1 MIHPTALIDPAAQ
14 LDPTVTIG
22 AYAIIEGP
30 VKLAAG
36 VTVGAH
42 AQILGDTSIGAST
55 SIGRAAIIGGDPQ
68 DLSFDPATPSQVI
81 IGQNNTI
88 REQVT
93 IHRGSKNGSATRLG
107 DHNFIMAN
115 AHFAHDTQIGN
126 RNVVANAALL
136 AGHVHVGN
144 NTFIGG
150 GSVFHQ
156 FIRVGDHAFIGGG
169 AGVMHDVIPFGL
181 VRDNPAHLAGLNLVG
196 LRRRGFTR
204 EQIHVGERAVI
215 DWIMQTAPAYLFTT
229 AAPPMIAAA
238 SLKAIDLM
246 QAGDVLRLLDRVVVA
261 VEGFVLDGQAGRRWA
276 GGWSTHLRR

>member
-156 FIRVGDHAFIGGG
+156 FIRVGDYC
-169 AGVMHDVIPFGL
+169 VIQGNGSFSKDIPHYCA
-181 VRDNPAHLAGLNLVG
+181 AHLYNGLTGLNVIGLKRAGFSSADRAEIKAVFNLVFRSG
-196 LRRRGFTR
+196 LNMTQALAAAATR
-204 EQIHVGERAVI
+204 EWPVQC
-215 DWIMQTAPAYLFTT
+215 
-229 AAPPMIAAA
+229 
-238 SLKAIDLM
+238 
-246 QAGDVLRLLDRVVVA
+246 QAFLAFLANPSRKGICFLDRRHSGKN
-261 VEGFVLDGQAGRRWA
+261 ET
-276 GGWSTHLRR
+276 SN